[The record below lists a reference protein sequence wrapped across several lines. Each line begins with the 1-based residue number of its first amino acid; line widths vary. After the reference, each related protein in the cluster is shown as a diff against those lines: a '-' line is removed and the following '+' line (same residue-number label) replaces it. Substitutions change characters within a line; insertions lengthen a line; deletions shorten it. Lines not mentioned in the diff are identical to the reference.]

1 LLHPSDFEL
10 FQHLLEIFDRTPV
23 ELRLTDTALAA
34 HALGESGGDEVEIDR
49 ESLRLALG
57 E

>member
-1 LLHPSDFEL
+1 MLHPSDFEL